1 MWIYG
6 SDMDGESMK
15 NVILQLVM
23 AFVGSLGFAMLFRL
37 RRALWISASLGG
49 VFCWG
54 GYLLV
59 MYFSDGQ
66 IFTSALAA
74 AALAA
79 VYAELLAAR
88 KRAPVPLFLIPS
100 VVPLIPGSTLYYTMS
115 AAVQGNT
122 EEVSHYGS
130 LTLQNALSIAGGSC
144 IVWTLLSIFRRY
156 YVLQTQVTANEVNS
170 DK

>member
-66 IFTSALAA
+66 IFTSGLAA
-74 AALAA
+74 AALA
-79 VYAELLAAR
+79 
-88 KRAPVPLFLIPS
+88 
-100 VVPLIPGSTLYYTMS
+100 
-115 AAVQGNT
+115 
-122 EEVSHYGS
+122 GS
-130 LTLQNALSIAGGSC
+130 LCGTPCGQKKSSGPAVSDSICCPTDSGKYSVLYNECGCTGKYRRSVTLWQSDTSVC
-144 IVWTLLSIFRRY
+144 IVHCRRNLY
-156 YVLQTQVTANEVNS
+156 RMDAVINFQKILCLT

>member
-66 IFTSALAA
+66 IFTSGLAA

-88 KRAPVPLFLIPS
+88 KRALVPDLIEAYPNKYAMKRYHGKGT
-100 VVPLIPGSTLYYTMS
+100 VTI
-115 AAVQGNT
+115 
-122 EEVSHYGS
+122 
-130 LTLQNALSIAGGSC
+130 IAYKC
-144 IVWTLLSIFRRY
+144 I
-156 YVLQTQVTANEVNS
+156 
-170 DK
+170 

>member
-66 IFTSALAA
+66 IFTSDWQQQHWRQFMRNSLRPEK
-74 AALAA
+74 
-79 VYAELLAAR
+79 ELR
-88 KRAPVPLFLIPS
+88 SRCF
-100 VVPLIPGSTLYYTMS
+100 
-115 AAVQGNT
+115 
-122 EEVSHYGS
+122 
-130 LTLQNALSIAGGSC
+130 
-144 IVWTLLSIFRRY
+144 
-156 YVLQTQVTANEVNS
+156 
-170 DK
+170 

>member
-66 IFTSALAA
+66 IFTSGLAA

-88 KRAPVPLFLIPS
+88 KRGSGPAVSDAICCPTDSGKYS
-100 VVPLIPGSTLYYTMS
+100 VLYNECGCTGKYRRSVTLWQSDTS
-115 AAVQGNT
+115 V
-122 EEVSHYGS
+122 
-130 LTLQNALSIAGGSC
+130 C
-144 IVWTLLSIFRRY
+144 IVHCRRNLY
-156 YVLQTQVTANEVNS
+156 RMDAVINFQKILCLT

>member
-66 IFTSALAA
+66 KIG
-74 AALAA
+74 
-79 VYAELLAAR
+79 
-88 KRAPVPLFLIPS
+88 RAHV
-100 VVPLIPGSTLYYTMS
+100 
-115 AAVQGNT
+115 
-122 EEVSHYGS
+122 
-130 LTLQNALSIAGGSC
+130 
-144 IVWTLLSIFRRY
+144 
-156 YVLQTQVTANEVNS
+156 
-170 DK
+170 

>member
-66 IFTSALAA
+66 IFTSGT
-74 AALAA
+74 
-79 VYAELLAAR
+79 
-88 KRAPVPLFLIPS
+88 
-100 VVPLIPGSTLYYTMS
+100 GSSST
-115 AAVQGNT
+115 G
-122 EEVSHYGS
+122 GS
-130 LTLQNALSIAGGSC
+130 LCGTPCGQKKSSGPAVS
-144 IVWTLLSIFRRY
+144 
-156 YVLQTQVTANEVNS
+156 
-170 DK
+170 

>member
-37 RRALWISASLGG
+37 RRVLWISASLGG

-66 IFTSALAA
+66 IFTSGLA

-130 LTLQNALSIAGGSC
+130 LTLQYALSIAGGIC

-156 YVLQTQVTANEVNS
+156 YVLQTN
-170 DK
+170 KGK